1 LDALEAI
8 QKRRS
13 VRKYRSTP
21 LSKDL
26 ISKLIDAARMA
37 PSAMNLQPWEFIAVT
52 DRETLS
58 KIADATDYG
67 KFISAAPLCI
77 AVFCKDAKYYL
88 EDGSAAVENIL
99 IAATALGL
107 GTCWVAGDKKAYANT
122 IGELLAVPSGY
133 KLLALIPAG
142 YPDEPEKARKK
153 RDLSEVLHCG
163 KF

>member
-1 LDALEAI
+1 LDTLEAI

-26 ISKLIDAARMA
+26 IDKLIDAARMA
-37 PSAMNLQPWEFIAVT
+37 PSAMNLQPWEFIAVS

-67 KFISAAPLCI
+67 KFIAGAPLCI
-77 AVFCKDAKYYL
+77 AVFCKEAKYYL
-88 EDGSAAVENIL
+88 EDGSAAVENML

-107 GTCWVAGDKKAYANT
+107 GTCWVAGDKKGYAKA

-133 KLLALIPAG
+133 RLLALIPVG

-153 RDLSEVLHCG
+153 RDLSEVLHYG